1 VVFGILSIDSHDTL
15 LLFDS
20 GPTFSFVSLDLL
32 KRAKVSSEHI
42 LVSIKVSSPRG

>member
-15 LLFDS
+15 VLFDS

-32 KRAKVSSEHI
+32 KRVKLST
-42 LVSIKVSSPRG
+42 K